1 MANDCERR
9 EPAIQFDWQ
18 IYHASQV
25 ALFLTCHL
33 FSFLLFNEQSTSAT
47 TPCIAFV
54 RENKLPGSDEFDPQ
68 FSIQI
73 QDIQE
78 LKKLGGLGWKT
89 KLVVGGLLGME
100 VIDGMT
106 LVTPQGETVLTALP
120 RRDELFNRLIA
131 LSQNVSFLILYLV
144 T

>member
-1 MANDCERR
+1 MV
-9 EPAIQFDWQ
+9 F
-18 IYHASQV
+18 
-25 ALFLTCHL
+25 
-33 FSFLLFNEQSTSAT
+33 FSLQSTSAT
-47 TPCIAFV
+47 TPCISFV
-54 RENKLPGSDEFDPQ
+54 KENKLPGTDEFDPK

-73 QDIQE
+73 EDIKE

-106 LVTPQGETVLTALP
+106 LITPEGETTLTALP

-131 LSQNVSFLILYLV
+131 LSQNVSLAMLLILI